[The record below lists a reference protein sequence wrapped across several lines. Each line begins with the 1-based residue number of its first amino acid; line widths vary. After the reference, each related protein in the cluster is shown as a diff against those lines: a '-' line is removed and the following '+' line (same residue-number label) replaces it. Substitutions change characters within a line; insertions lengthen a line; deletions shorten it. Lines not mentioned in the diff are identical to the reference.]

1 MPTAI
6 ENIILRYIKSKAD
19 WWCSY
24 VSLSYLRQ
32 IADIFNIALPITTVS
47 ESGGVLQ
54 STRPWSRKILADLH
68 VSGVVTTYNVIAAHE
83 LSQVSISRLSRS
95 GSTVI

>member
-24 VSLSYLRQ
+24 VYGAFC
-32 IADIFNIALPITTVS
+32 ITKADIDLTFSELHITTGS
-47 ESGGVLQ
+47 
-54 STRPWSRKILADLH
+54 
-68 VSGVVTTYNVIAAHE
+68 VSGVVQPLI
-83 LSQVSISRLSRS
+83 RRS
-95 GSTVI
+95 